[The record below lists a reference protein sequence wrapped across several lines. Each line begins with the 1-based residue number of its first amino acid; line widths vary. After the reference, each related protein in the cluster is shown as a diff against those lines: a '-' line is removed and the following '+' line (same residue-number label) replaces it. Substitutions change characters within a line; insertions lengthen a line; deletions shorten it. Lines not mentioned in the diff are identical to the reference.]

1 MIEIYYEEVT
11 RNMRKNFSKI
21 IQDKYDSVISMGHN
35 KDDCLENIFSNI
47 IRKQKYDNLNGM
59 EFYGTELNVNIIRPF
74 LDFTKNDIYNIAN
87 YYKLPY
93 LYDSTPSWS
102 DRGKKEI
109 Y

>member
-1 MIEIYYEEVT
+1 MII
-11 RNMRKNFSKI
+11 
-21 IQDKYDSVISMGHN
+21 
-35 KDDCLENIFSNI
+35 
-47 IRKQKYDNLNGM
+47 LNGM

-93 LYDSTPSWS
+93 LYDSTPI
-102 DRGKKEI
+102 GVIVVKKEI